1 MAWTLAALPALWIG
15 GFGAFLLRAR
25 WELGR
30 WPFPGQPDPRNLGWD
45 FHYILL
51 VLGIPLIM
59 AAVATLLAGAL
70 AIREWRKPAC
80 TGAATLALLIAAAR
94 VDPGYV
100 FTWLGD

>member
-1 MAWTLAALPALWIG
+1 
-15 GFGAFLLRAR
+15 
-25 WELGR
+25 
-30 WPFPGQPDPRNLGWD
+30 
-45 FHYILL
+45 
-51 VLGIPLIM
+51 M